1 MLNPQLQPYSILQRK
16 EVPDSFLIEQAL
28 AGDQCAFE
36 FLVNR
41 YHQPLMSYIRG
52 FLKDNDQIY
61 DVLQHVYLQFY
72 LSLPILL
79 RNVSLK
85 AWLFQVARNR
95 CLDELRKRR
104 RRAEVPFS
112 TLERE
117 DGEEGLSPLEAI
129 PDPEPLPE
137 EMTERG
143 ELNDSL
149 HVAIVSLPPKIRS
162 IVHLRCFKQLSFAEI
177 GRTLN
182 MPETTV
188 KTTFYRSLPRL
199 RKALACNLHPFRRE
213 PHYKERKRSSGT
225 RLHFP

>member
-1 MLNPQLQPYSILQRK
+1 MLHPQPQPYSILHRK
-16 EVPDSFLIEQAL
+16 EVPDGLLVGQAL
-28 AGDQCAFE
+28 AGDHYAFE
-36 FLVNR
+36 LLVNR
-41 YHQPLMSYIRG
+41 YHHPLVSYMRG
-52 FLKDNDQIY
+52 FFTDNDQIY
-61 DVLQHVYLQFY
+61 DVLQQGYLQLY

-79 RNVSLK
+79 RDVSLK

-117 DGEEGLSPLEAI
+117 NGEEGLSLLEAI

-137 EMTERG
+137 EMIENS
-143 ELNDSL
+143 ELHGSL
-149 HVAIVSLPPKIRS
+149 HAAIVSLPPQFRS
-162 IVHLRCFKQLSFAEI
+162 IVHLHCFRQLTFAEI

-188 KTTFYRSLPRL
+188 KTYFCRSLPRL
-199 RKALACNLHPFRRE
+199 RRALASNVQCA
-213 PHYKERKRSSGT
+213 SIS
-225 RLHFP
+225 

>member
-1 MLNPQLQPYSILQRK
+1 MPYAQSRQYSILQEQR
-16 EVPDSFLIEQAL
+16 VPDGVLVGQAL

-41 YHQPLMSYIRG
+41 YHQPLVGYIRG

-61 DVLQHVYLQFY
+61 DVLQHVYLQLY

-117 DGEEGLSPLEAI
+117 GGEEGLSPLEAI

-162 IVHLRCFKQLSFAEI
+162 IVHLHCFKQLSFAEI

-199 RKALACNLHPFRRE
+199 RRALA
-213 PHYKERKRSSGT
+213 SSVQ
-225 RLHFP
+225 FASIS

>member
-1 MLNPQLQPYSILQRK
+1 MPYAQPQQYSILQRK
-16 EVPDSFLIEQAL
+16 EVPDGVLVGQAL
-28 AGDQCAFE
+28 AGNQCAFE

-41 YHQPLMSYIRG
+41 YHHQLVSYIRG

-61 DVLQHVYLQFY
+61 DVLQHVYLQLY

-129 PDPEPLPE
+129 LDPDPLPE

-143 ELNDSL
+143 ELHGSL
-149 HVAIVSLPPKIRS
+149 HAAIVSLPPKFRS
-162 IVHLRCFKQLSFAEI
+162 IVYLHCFRQLTFAEI

-188 KTTFYRSLPRL
+188 KNYFYRSLPRL
-199 RKALACNLHPFRRE
+199 RRALA
-213 PHYKERKRSSGT
+213 SSV
-225 RLHFP
+225 HFASVS

>member
-1 MLNPQLQPYSILQRK
+1 MSARQYSTLPGQG
-16 EVPDSFLIEQAL
+16 VSDGVLVGQAL
-28 AGDQCAFE
+28 AGDQRSVE
-36 FLVNR
+36 ILVHR
-41 YHQPLMSYIRG
+41 YHHPLVSCIRG
-52 FLKDNDQIY
+52 FLKDDEQVS
-61 DVLQHVYLQFY
+61 DVLQYVFLQLY

-117 DGEEGLSPLEAI
+117 GGEEGLSSLEAI

-137 EMTERG
+137 EMTESI
-143 ELNDSL
+143 ELHGSL
-149 HVAIVSLPPKIRS
+149 HAAIVSLPPKLRS
-162 IVHLRCFKQLSFAEI
+162 IVHLHCFRQLTFAEI

-188 KTTFYRSLPRL
+188 KTYFYRSLPFL
-199 RKALACNLHPFRRE
+199 RSALASNV
-213 PHYKERKRSSGT
+213 
-225 RLHFP
+225 HFASIS